1 MKRFILV
8 AAVVVHLSA
17 AGLGPGEV
25 YSMSKTLKHMDNSHA
40 GFGKQSIVVTG
51 NEERDIQN
59 VAILT
64 ERGDA
69 TLRAAATARGNGTPK
84 RTRPPQNAWAKFF

>member
-1 MKRFILV
+1 
-8 AAVVVHLSA
+8 
-17 AGLGPGEV
+17 
-25 YSMSKTLKHMDNSHA
+25 MSKTLKHMDNSHA

-64 ERGDA
+64 ERGGCNLEGRCHSEGKWNTEA
-69 TLRAAATARGNGTPK
+69 H
-84 RTRPPQNAWAKFF
+84 